1 LESSA
6 KEVALGGRDVILFES
21 EPSMERAMSD
31 QQMSLAEAL
40 LDPRIGLRG
49 KLKALSEVID
59 WAPLE
64 ALANR
69 VRSGEVGRK
78 PYQALAMLKA
88 LYLAS
93 LYDLS
98 DPALEEALID
108 RVSFRLFCGFSLDQG
123 TPDETTLCRF
133 RNDCVAAGVAETAF
147 AEVNRQ
153 LDAKQLIVRKGTLLD
168 ATIVAAASRRP
179 PAEAGSKPSLPREPS
194 ASFTRKGGKSH
205 FGYRVHIGADK
216 GSSIIRRLALT
227 PAHVNESSVADALI
241 CGDEAA
247 VYADKAYENKH
258 RRAALKERG
267 IKDRIM
273 HRSHKNQAAL
283 PHWQQRRNALIAP
296 QRAPIEAIFGNFKR
310 LYRRTRMRYCEF
322 RRNLA
327 DLYRL
332 ATVYNLRRAISL
344 VAT

>member
-1 LESSA
+1 
-6 KEVALGGRDVILFES
+6 
-21 EPSMERAMSD
+21 
-31 QQMSLAEAL
+31 MSLAEAL
-40 LDPRIGLRG
+40 LDPRMGLRG

-64 ALANR
+64 VLAVG

-78 PYQALAMLKA
+78 PYDALAMLKA

-108 RVSFRLFCGFSLDQG
+108 RVSFRAFCEFALDEG

-133 RNDCVAAGVAETAF
+133 RNDCVAAGVLEAAF

-153 LDAKQLIVRKGTLLD
+153 LEARHLFVRKGTMMD
-168 ATIVAAASRRP
+168 ATIVAASSRRP
-179 PAEAGSKPSLPREPS
+179 PLAAGSKPSLPSEPG

-205 FGYRVHIGADK
+205 FGYRVHVAADQ
-216 GSSIIRRLALT
+216 GTNLIRRLAMT
-227 PAHVNESSVADALI
+227 PAHVNESSVADALV

-247 VYADKAYENKH
+247 VYADKGYESKQ
-258 RRAALKERG
+258 RRAALKARG
-267 IKDRIM
+267 IKDRIL
-273 HRSHKNQAAL
+273 HRSHKYEAQL
-283 PHWQQRRNALIAP
+283 PRWQQRRNALIAP
-296 QRAPIEAIFGNFKR
+296 LRAPVEAIFGSFKR
-310 LYRRTRMRYCEF
+310 LYGRARVRYREF

-327 DLYRL
+327 DFYRL
-332 ATVYNLRRAISL
+332 ATVYNLRRAVSL
-344 VAT
+344 TQA

>member
-1 LESSA
+1 
-6 KEVALGGRDVILFES
+6 
-21 EPSMERAMSD
+21 MSD
-31 QQMSLAEAL
+31 RQISLAEAL
-40 LDPRIGLRG
+40 LDPRMGLRG

-64 ALANR
+64 ALAAS

-78 PYQALAMLKA
+78 PYEPLAMLKA

-98 DPALEEALID
+98 DPGLEEALID
-108 RVSFRLFCGFSLDQG
+108 RVSFRLFCGFALDQG

-133 RNDCVAAGVAETAF
+133 RNDCAAAGVLEAAF
-147 AEVNRQ
+147 AQVSRQ

-168 ATIVAAASRRP
+168 ATIVAASSRRP
-179 PAEAGSKPSLPREPS
+179 PVTAGSKPSLPQEPG
-194 ASFTRKGGKSH
+194 ASFTRKGGKSY

-216 GSSIIRRLALT
+216 GSSLIRRLAMT

-247 VYADKAYENKH
+247 VYADKGYENKR
-258 RRAALKERG
+258 RRATLKACG

-283 PHWQQRRNALIAP
+283 PRWQQRRNALIAP
-296 QRAPIEAIFGNFKR
+296 RRAPVEAIFGNFKR
-310 LYRRTRMRYCEF
+310 LYGRARMRYRDF

-327 DLYRL
+327 DFYRL

-344 VAT
+344 TAT